1 MSLEMMEVSETK
13 SALPVVKRRL
23 MKEAMPSP
31 FKTGG
36 RNAFIANGRKARL
49 VCPGNRIGMVS
60 AELHMGTVNKNPRR
74 QAAIVSLTT
83 DFSSLAAKIRCA
95 KEGSQE

>member
-1 MSLEMMEVSETK
+1 
-13 SALPVVKRRL
+13 
-23 MKEAMPSP
+23 
-31 FKTGG
+31 
-36 RNAFIANGRKARL
+36 
-49 VCPGNRIGMVS
+49 MVS